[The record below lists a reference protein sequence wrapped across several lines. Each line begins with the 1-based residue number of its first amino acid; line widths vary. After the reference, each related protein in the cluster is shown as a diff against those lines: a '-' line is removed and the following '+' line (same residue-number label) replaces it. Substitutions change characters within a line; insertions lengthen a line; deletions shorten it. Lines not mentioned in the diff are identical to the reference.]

1 MFKITETMK
10 SYDYFE
16 VAEIINGRCIRCNC
30 GWKWPQVDRV
40 YTDLDGRSVYEIKR
54 AGEAYVLI
62 KKEVV
67 R

>member
-10 SYDYFE
+10 TYDYLE
-16 VAEIINGRCIRCNC
+16 VAQIINGRCIPCNYS
-30 GWKWPQVDRV
+30 WEWPQVDRV
-40 YTDLDGRSVYEIKR
+40 YTDLDGRTVYEIKR

-67 R
+67 K